1 LNQGTR
7 RELTLIAA
15 PAGFGKPRWSA
26 SGPPFPNGRWP
37 GCRWTKGD
45 SEPTRFLAY
54 LVAALQTIDANIGRG
69 VLGLLRTPQP
79 PPAESILTGL
89 LNEVTT
95 TADSMTL
102 VLDDYHVIDS
112 RQIDAALAF
121 LLDHLPSRIRLVVST
136 REDPRLPLARLRARG
151 QLTELRSGELR
162 FSSTEAAEFLNQGTG
177 LKLAAE
183 DIVALENR
191 TEGWIAVTQRNDGGR

>member
-1 LNQGTR
+1 
-7 RELTLIAA
+7 
-15 PAGFGKPRWSA
+15 
-26 SGPPFPNGRWP
+26 
-37 GCRWTKGD
+37 
-45 SEPTRFLAY
+45 
-54 LVAALQTIDANIGRG
+54 VAALQTIDANIGRG

-136 REDPRLPLARLRARG
+136 REDHVCPWPGCAPGA
-151 QLTELRSGELR
+151 
-162 FSSTEAAEFLNQGTG
+162 N
-177 LKLAAE
+177 
-183 DIVALENR
+183 
-191 TEGWIAVTQRNDGGR
+191 